1 MGKTTVRYLLFPAA
15 ILLAACTATPPPD
28 SSAVH
33 SRVLTLDTHLDTPL
47 LLMRP
52 GFDFSKRN
60 DPLRDLSQVD
70 LPRIAEGE
78 LDAGFFAVFLSQGPL
93 TPERHSRAKRQA
105 NAIFD
110 RIEAVLAQYPDRLGL
125 ATSAAQ
131 VRDVVASG
139 RMAVLIGIENGYA
152 LGGEVEQVEHFA
164 NRGTRYIGL
173 VHSSNNA
180 LADSA
185 TDADGPMHGGL
196 SPLGFEVVA
205 EMNRLGIMIDI
216 SHASDDVVRDVLN
229 VSSAPIIASHSSAR
243 AVYDHPRNLPDDLL
257 RGIAAKGGVVQVN
270 TLGGYL
276 ADLSNS
282 PERDA
287 ALGQLRAELAELG
300 PGAPEAR
307 EKFWA
312 GLGRINAEHPP
323 PKAALS
329 DVLDHIDHLVQIMGI
344 DHVGVGSDFD
354 GGGGVAGF
362 YHVGEIPNLTAGM
375 IERGYSED
383 EIGKIWSGNLLRVM
397 EAADA
402 RRIK

>member
-1 MGKTTVRYLLFPAA
+1 MRYLPIAA
-15 ILLAACTATPPPD
+15 LLAAGCTTAPPPD
-28 SSAVH
+28 ADAVH

-52 GFDFSKRN
+52 GFDFSQRH

-93 TPERHSRAKRQA
+93 TPEGHLRAQAQA
-105 NAIFD
+105 NGIFD
-110 RIEAVLAQYPDRLGL
+110 RIDAVLDQYPDRLGL
-125 ATSAAQ
+125 ATTAAE
-131 VRDVVASG
+131 VRRVVAGG

-152 LGGEVEQVEHFA
+152 LGGEVEQVAHFA
-164 NRGTRYIGL
+164 KRGARYIGI
-173 VHSSNNA
+173 VHTSNNA

-185 TDADGPMHGGL
+185 TDADGPVHGGL
-196 SPLGFEVVA
+196 SPLGVEVVA

-216 SHASDDVVRDVLN
+216 SHASDDVVRDVLD

-257 RGIAAKGGVVQVN
+257 RAIAAKGGVVQVN

-276 ADLSNS
+276 ADLKNS
-282 PERDA
+282 PEREA
-287 ALGQLRAELAELG
+287 ALGELRKELAALG
-300 PGAPEAR
+300 RGAPGAR
-307 EKFWA
+307 EKFWR
-312 GLGRINAEHPP
+312 GLGRINTEHPP
-323 PKAALS
+323 AKAALS
-329 DVLDHIDHLVQIMGI
+329 DVLDHIDHLVAVMGI

-354 GGGGVAGF
+354 GGGGVTGF
-362 YHVGEIPNLTAGM
+362 YHVGEIPNLTAGLV
-375 IERGYSED
+375 ERGYDEN

-397 EAADA
+397 EAANS
-402 RRIK
+402 RRTQ

>member
-1 MGKTTVRYLLFPAA
+1 MRYLLAA
-15 ILLAACTATPPPD
+15 TLIIAGCTATPAPD
-28 SSAVH
+28 SGAVH

-52 GFDFSKRN
+52 GFDFSQRH

-93 TPERHSRAKRQA
+93 TPEAHARAKAQA

-110 RIEAVLAQYPDRLGL
+110 RVHAVLKEYPDRLGL
-125 ATSAAQ
+125 ATTAAE
-131 VRDVVASG
+131 VTSVVESG

-152 LGGEVEQVEHFA
+152 LGADVEQVAYFA
-164 NRGTRYIGL
+164 NRGARYIGL

-180 LADSA
+180 LGDSA
-185 TDADGPMHGGL
+185 TDADGPIHGGL

-216 SHASDDVVRDVLN
+216 SHASDDVVRDVL
-229 VSSAPIIASHSSAR
+229 SASRAPIIASHSSAR

-257 RGIAAKGGVVQVN
+257 RAIADRGGVVQVN
-270 TLGGYL
+270 TLGAYL
-276 ADLSNS
+276 ADLKNS
-282 PERDA
+282 PGRDA
-287 ALGQLRAELAELG
+287 ALGELRAELAALG
-300 PGAPEAR
+300 PGAPGAR
-307 EKFWA
+307 EKFWF

-329 DVLDHIDHLVQIMGI
+329 DVLDHIDHLVQVMGI

-354 GGGGVAGF
+354 GGGGVTGF
-362 YHVGEIPNLTAGM
+362 YHVGEIPNLTAGL
-375 IERGYSED
+375 IERGYSES

-397 EAADA
+397 EAANA
-402 RRIK
+402 RRTE